1 MKIHYSLTDL
11 KILDCLGDSKG
22 NAWLLSKY
30 SVINLSVIYNDFL
43 HGCPNKHTMGLQFCL
58 VTTCTEYLLSFLV
71 GDVEF

>member
-22 NAWLLSKY
+22 NAWLLSIY

-43 HGCPNKHTMGLQFCL
+43 HGCPKKHTMDLQFC
-58 VTTCTEYLLSFLV
+58 
-71 GDVEF
+71 